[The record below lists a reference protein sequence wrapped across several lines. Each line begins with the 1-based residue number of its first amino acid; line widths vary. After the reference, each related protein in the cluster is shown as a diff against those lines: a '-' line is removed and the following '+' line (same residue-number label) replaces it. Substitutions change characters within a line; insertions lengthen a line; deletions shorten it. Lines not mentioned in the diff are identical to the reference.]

1 MTREIPSRRQT
12 GTRYEEKAADFLK
25 QQGYEILEK
34 NYSDRYGEVDIVA
47 REGRYLVFVEVKYR
61 KDISCGYPEEAV
73 SARKQQRIRHT
84 ASWYLYR
91 HGYGED
97 LPCRF
102 DVVSITGEKIS
113 LIRDA
118 F

>member
-34 NYSDRYGEVDIVA
+34 NYRDRYGQVDIVA

-61 KDISCGYPEEAV
+61 KDISCG
-73 SARKQQRIRHT
+73 
-84 ASWYLYR
+84 
-91 HGYGED
+91 
-97 LPCRF
+97 
-102 DVVSITGEKIS
+102 
-113 LIRDA
+113 
-118 F
+118 

>member
-1 MTREIPSRRQT
+1 MARATPSNRRT
-12 GTRYEEKAADFLK
+12 GARYEEAAADFLR

-34 NYSDRYGEVDIVA
+34 NYRDRYGEVDIVA

-61 KDISCGYPEEAV
+61 KDASCGYPEEAV

-91 HGYGED
+91 HGCSEET
-97 LPCRF
+97 PCRF
-102 DVVSITGEKIS
+102 DVVSILGEDVF